1 MKLCTVCGRG
11 NPEDASACG
20 RCHKHFTM
28 EEGELQ
34 MGQTLGE
41 GRYVVAAHL
50 GQGGMGSVYR
60 VRDRRLDR
68 DVAIKLLK
76 RDLTGHPTARA
87 RMEREAKALA
97 RLNHPNV
104 VDIYDVLDHE
114 GTLALVI
121 EYVDAGTLSDKLGE
135 GAMAWEEALAFM
147 AEVLSGLEALHEAGL
162 VHRDLKP
169 DNVLIDGKRGTPKIT
184 DLGVAHDTVGR
195 GMTRQGAR
203 LGTPKYMSPEQ
214 VQGGAIDGRTDLYAC
229 GIVLYEM
236 LVGEVPCVGESEFQV
251 WEAQVRQKPDLE
263 RLPGDVP
270 QGLRDVLRRALEKT
284 ASDRFESAKAM
295 REALS
300 IPIERPANKTRS
312 SHAAEEVVEAQ
323 TKRKKE
329 RSKAEERKVQEAKRQ
344 ALLDLERQRE
354 DKRKREADRTANVK
368 DKAIEKVKGW
378 IEAEANEAESGE
390 PQRDRGFGYY
400 AKYYAKFSAA
410 ILCVVVGVLCVVI
423 GLAGLVYDNNSLL
436 IYAASLVVG
445 TFALTFVVL
454 LQGSANK
461 GLGGDE
467 WP

>member
-1 MKLCTVCGRG
+1 MKFCNACGHG
-11 NPEDASACG
+11 NPEDSSACARCGAPFGQGGDAEGGLGPASALSG
-20 RCHKHFTM
+20 
-28 EEGELQ
+28 
-34 MGQTLGE
+34 
-41 GRYVVAAHL
+41 GRYEIGRHL
-50 GQGGMGSVYR
+50 GQGGMGSVYQA
-60 VRDRRLDR
+60 RDLRLDR
-68 DVAIKLLK
+68 DVAVKLLK

-121 EYVDAGTLSDKLGE
+121 EYVEGGTLSDKLRE

-162 VHRDLKP
+162 VHRDMKP

-203 LGTPKYMSPEQ
+203 LGTPEYMSPEQ

-236 LVGEVPCVGESEFQV
+236 LVGEVPFVGESEFQV

-300 IPIERPANKTRS
+300 TPIERPANKARS

-323 TKRKKE
+323 AKRNQE
-329 RSKAEERKVQEAKRQ
+329 RLKAEERKVQEAKRQ

-354 DKRKREADRTANVK
+354 DKRKREADRTANLE
-368 DKAIEKVKGW
+368 DKAIEEAKRQK
-378 IEAEANEAESGE
+378 EAEADEVNEAESGE
-390 PQRDRGFGYY
+390 PQRGRGLGYY
-400 AKYYAKFSAA
+400 AKLAA
-410 ILCVVVGVLCVVI
+410 AVLCAVVGTPCFIVGIMMVN
-423 GLAGLVYDNNSLL
+423 DSLL
-436 IYAASLVVG
+436 ISAGLSVAG
-445 TFALTFVVL
+445 TFAWYVMVVL
-454 LQGSANK
+454 ERSANK
-461 GLGGDE
+461 GLSGDE
-467 WP
+467 GT